1 MKGRGCGKVAALLQ
15 NLEIFPSV
23 PVGVSEEAE
32 PSEPEE
38 QTEQPEIKVGMLNGG
53 RRVDFVL
60 QEKPIE
66 SFNEYLFAIQS
77 HLCYW

>member
-1 MKGRGCGKVAALLQ
+1 MESEC
-15 NLEIFPSV
+15 SV
-23 PVGVSEEAE
+23 SAEEK
-32 PSEPEE
+32 
-38 QTEQPEIKVGMLNGG
+38 EQPEIKMGMLNEG
-53 RRVDFVL
+53 RRIDFVL

>member
-1 MKGRGCGKVAALLQ
+1 M
-15 NLEIFPSV
+15 
-23 PVGVSEEAE
+23 SEEAE
-32 PSEPEE
+32 PTEPGE
-38 QTEQPEIKVGMLNGG
+38 QSEQPEIKVGMLNGG
-53 RRVDFVL
+53 RRIDFVL